1 MPNHVVCLCSTLVGI
16 ICPQNLGKAKALVTL
31 AAMAPLVVPLFDLI
45 SIVEPLLSNLISK
58 IGMYSPDPCP
68 RICPRPKM
76 KAIISFSALTCP
88 AVGHDLLGPGK
99 ILILALKSKICTQVS
114 P

>member
-1 MPNHVVCLCSTLVGI
+1 MPNHVVCLCSTLEGI
-16 ICPQNLGKAKALVTL
+16 ICPQNLGKAL
-31 AAMAPLVVPLFDLI
+31 AAMTPLVVPLFDLI
-45 SIVEPLLSNLISK
+45 NIVKPLLSNLISK

-68 RICPRPKM
+68 PICPRPKM

-88 AVGHDLLGPGK
+88 AVGHDLFGPEK
-99 ILILALKSKICTQVS
+99 ILILALKSNICTQVS